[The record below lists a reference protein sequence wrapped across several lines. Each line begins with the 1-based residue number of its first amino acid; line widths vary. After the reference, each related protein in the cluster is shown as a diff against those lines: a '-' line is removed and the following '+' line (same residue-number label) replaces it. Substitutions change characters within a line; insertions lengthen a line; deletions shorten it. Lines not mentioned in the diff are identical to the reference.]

1 MGDSIHCLI
10 VYLLCRNE
18 TEFIQDI
25 VEEIFPKLSYKFPR
39 SNTSDLVGIDSRV
52 EELMSLLA
60 IQSNDV
66 RIVGV
71 LGMGGIGKTTLA
83 RFVYHKIFNYFDGG
97 SFITNIREES
107 EKYGLLSLQQKLI
120 CEILMKRSMNI
131 QDVDKGVLLI
141 KRIMCNKRILL
152 VLDDVNQLNQ
162 LQKLAGKF
170 NWFGPG
176 SRVII
181 TTRDES
187 LLKRHNVFKIYEVKL
202 LNKDDALHLF
212 GFFFV
217 Q

>member
-18 TEFIQDI
+18 TKFIQDI

-39 SNTSDLVGIDSRV
+39 DTSDLVGIDSQV
-52 EELMSLLA
+52 EELMSFLA

-97 SFITNIREES
+97 SFITDIREES
-107 EKYGLLSLQQKLI
+107 EKHGLLSLQQKLI

-152 VLDDVNQLNQ
+152 VLVDVNQLNQ
-162 LQKLAGKF
+162 LQKLAGKL

-187 LLKRHNVFKIYEVKL
+187 LLKRHNVFKI
-202 LNKDDALHLF
+202 
-212 GFFFV
+212 
-217 Q
+217 